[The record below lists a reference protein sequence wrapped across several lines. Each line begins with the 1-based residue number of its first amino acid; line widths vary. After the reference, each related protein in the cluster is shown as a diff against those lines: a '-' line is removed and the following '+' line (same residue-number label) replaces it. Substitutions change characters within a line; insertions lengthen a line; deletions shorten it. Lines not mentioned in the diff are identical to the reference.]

1 MKTIYFILISLIF
14 TTSTFAQQFVDK
26 AIIEF
31 EVSTN
36 LKKTMSN
43 RSWDE
48 MMKDNLSDLKISY
61 FTYAFAD
68 NKSIFKFDRWSPKTR
83 IPKYYK
89 DADEENSWY
98 FDFTTGNMS
107 MQKQIIGTNFVITDS
122 IPKIEWKIT
131 NENREI
137 AGYNCRK
144 AVGKIM
150 KDVYVF
156 AFYTDDITIS
166 GGPCSISGLPGMILG
181 LTIPRLYTSYIATKV
196 DVTFS
201 NAAELKPF
209 TAKKT
214 YDFTALKSL
223 IEEKT
228 KDWFSYGDEKEEKE
242 ENERQKNMFMWNAFL

>member
-1 MKTIYFILISLIF
+1 MKTKLFFITVLFF
-14 TTSTFAQQFVDK
+14 TITLNAQQFVDK
-26 AIIEF
+26 AVIEY

-43 RSWDE
+43 DSWDE

-61 FTYAFAD
+61 FNYTFAD

-83 IPKYYK
+83 IPKYLK

-98 FDFTTGNMS
+98 FDFNIGMMN
-107 MQKQIIGTNFVITDS
+107 MQKQIVGTNFVIIDS

-150 KDVYVF
+150 DDVYVF

-166 GGPCSISGLPGMILG
+166 GGPCSVNGLPGVILG

-196 DVTFS
+196 DVTFT
-201 NAAELKPF
+201 NAAEIK
-209 TAKKT
+209 TITDKKT
-214 YDFTALKSL
+214 YDFAGLKSL

-228 KDWFSYGDEKEEKE
+228 KEWFSYGDNKE
-242 ENERQKNMFMWNAFL
+242 ENERQKNMFLWSAFL

>member
-1 MKTIYFILISLIF
+1 MKTKLFITVLFF
-14 TTSTFAQQFVDK
+14 TITLNAQQFVDK
-26 AIIEF
+26 AVIEY

-36 LKKTMSN
+36 LKKAMSN
-43 RSWDE
+43 DSWDE

-61 FTYAFAD
+61 FNYTFAD
-68 NKSIFKFDRWSPKTR
+68 NKSIFKFNRWSPKTR
-83 IPKYYK
+83 IPKYLK

-98 FDFTTGNMS
+98 FDFNTGIIN
-107 MQKQIIGTNFVITDS
+107 MQKQIGGTLFVVNDS

-150 KDVYVF
+150 DDVYIF

-166 GGPCSISGLPGMILG
+166 GGPVSISGLPGMILG
-181 LTIPRLYTSYIATKV
+181 LTVPRLYTSYIATKV
-196 DVTFS
+196 DVSFS
-201 NAAELKPF
+201 NPNEIKPI

-214 YDFTALKSL
+214 YDLKEL
-223 IEEKT
+223 KT
-228 KDWFSYGDEKEEKE
+228 LFEDKLKDWYSDGDQKEEIQ
-242 ENERQKNMFMWNAFL
+242 RQKNIFLWNAFL

>member
-1 MKTIYFILISLIF
+1 MKTIYIIITALFFTIS
-14 TTSTFAQQFVDK
+14 SFAQQFVDK
-26 AIIEF
+26 AVIEF

-36 LKKTMSN
+36 LKKMMSN

-48 MMKDNLSDLKISY
+48 MMKDNISDLKVSY
-61 FTYAFAD
+61 FNYTFAD

-83 IPKYYK
+83 VPKHQK
-89 DADEENSWY
+89 EVDEENSWY
-98 FDFTTGNMS
+98 FDFNTGMMN
-107 MQKQIIGTNFVITDS
+107 MQKQIAGTNFVIADS
-122 IPKIEWKIT
+122 IRKIEWKIT

-150 KDVYVF
+150 DNVYVF

-196 DVTFS
+196 DVSFS
-201 NAAELKPF
+201 NAAEIKPI
-209 TAKKT
+209 TAKKN
-214 YDFTALKSL
+214 YNLTALKSL
-223 IEEKT
+223 IEERT
-228 KDWFSYGDEKEEKE
+228 KDWFSYGDDKE
-242 ENERQKNMFMWNAFL
+242 ENERQKNMFIWSAFL